1 MLEETIERAAK
12 AANEPETSEPTV
24 RTARDSA
31 GMLASLDDQ
40 TAQLVRKLA
49 KSVADKSTATL
60 TKKYNE
66 AQKELERIKREL
78 DRQHTAQQAISSIAT
93 LLNEKNVQ
101 KCVSY
106 CGHLYTLQI
115 GKILKNEEKNHE

>member
-1 MLEETIERAAK
+1 MNEIIERAAK

-24 RTARDSA
+24 RTAHTPEEV
-31 GMLASLDDQ
+31 LASLDDQ
-40 TAQLVRKLA
+40 TAQLVRASA
-49 KSVADKSTATL
+49 KSIADKSTATL

-78 DRQHTAQQAISSIAT
+78 DQQRTAQEAISAIAA

>member
-12 AANEPETSEPTV
+12 AANEPETREPLV
-24 RTARDSA
+24 RTTRTPEE
-31 GMLASLDDQ
+31 MLASLDDQ
-40 TAQLVRKLA
+40 TAQLVRASA
-49 KSVADKSTATL
+49 KSIADKSTATL
-60 TKKYNE
+60 TRKY
-66 AQKELERIKREL
+66 AALQKELAQAQREL
-78 DRQHTAQQAISSIAT
+78 DRRHTAQQAITSIAT